1 MGTSS
6 TDEPQGYQ
14 TRKQSILIVILLM
27 SILLVI
33 ASAYECD
40 KFVTGCTNYLNYG
53 IAAASISIIVSIA
66 SIVAYGLMIWW
77 GIGAILLTF
86 IDPFTVT
93 STANFAAWAVFGFS
107 YYYVYFISPNLL
119 DKINSSVSTEDKH
132 KK

>member
-66 SIVAYGLMIWW
+66 SIVAFRDNTGDNHDETLEGLEVIVAYGLMIWW

-86 IDPFTVT
+86 ID
-93 STANFAAWAVFGFS
+93 
-107 YYYVYFISPNLL
+107 
-119 DKINSSVSTEDKH
+119 
-132 KK
+132 